1 MRIQLNSSH
10 PEKNRVEAL
19 LRALSEPLEQI
30 PFTRS
35 SLKES
40 GRIDDAV
47 RLVNPDGSLT
57 IIIIFIKDYSDA
69 TPIATAN
76 FAIDKMRWGQN
87 GSIMYV
93 VESADDARVSEVVSM
108 FAGKE

>member
-1 MRIQLNSSH
+1 MRLQLNTSH
-10 PEKNRVEAL
+10 PEKNRVEAF

-30 PFTRS
+30 PFTWS

-57 IIIIFIKDYSDA
+57 ITIIFIKDYWDA
-69 TPIATAN
+69 TPIAEAN
-76 FAIDKMRWGQN
+76 FTDDKMSWGQN

-93 VESADDARVSEVVSM
+93 VESADDDQVSEVVSM